1 MIRLRYEMMRI
12 RHCFDSINTFFAYV
26 VSFDGGFF
34 KIEFFFWKPNQLRFG
49 NYIGK
54 YLTG

>member
-1 MIRLRYEMMRI
+1 MIRLRYKMMRI

-26 VSFDGGFF
+26 VLFDGGFF